1 MVDIIIELNKS
12 ILLIKRKNPPET
24 LAFDHGDIL
33 NDYFT
38 GRYS

>member
-1 MVDIIIELNKS
+1 MVDIIIELNEG

-24 LAFDHGDIL
+24 LAFDYGHIL